1 MGRGKIYVR
10 DLKRLGARYGFH
22 EKTIVEVVKHLRYP
36 KKRHSRFR
44 ADPWYYINTNNE
56 WKNQLVVISKKEFE
70 DHSPPK
76 IREED
81 PDVDNHHDDDDDD
94 LARQRYLE
102 EEKESEAE
110 LDLLDE

>member
-1 MGRGKIYVR
+1 VR